1 MAKKFDI
8 QEIKRLFMTGD
19 IINVLTRYGDIGLAG
34 IIIMVLIMMI
44 LPLPFFVLDLLLT
57 LNITLSV
64 TILMVTIYVPEALRI
79 ASFPTILLVTT
90 LFRMGL
96 EISATRL
103 ILLHGEAGEVIQS
116 FGQFVVGGN
125 FVVGFIMFLILTLV
139 QFLVIAKGAERVSEV
154 AARFTLDAMPG
165 KQMSVDSDLRAGNIT
180 MEEAKR
186 KRRNLERENQLF
198 GSMDG
203 AMKFVKGDVIAGMI
217 ITVINIVGGLII
229 GVAMRGM
236 DVGRAAKTYTLL
248 SIGEG
253 LVAQIAALLISLSA
267 GMIVTRVA
275 AEEEGANLGREIG
288 TQLLAQ
294 PKALAIAS
302 GLLVGLALI
311 PGLPKIPF
319 FILAAVTGSVAYG
332 LFKLQER
339 TGGSLS
345 LAISK
350 KEEEKKKEEDKNK
363 EDAMAGLPLPAPLA
377 LELSAPLTALVN
389 NEADGNRFLSELIPQ
404 IRERL
409 FFELG
414 VRFPGLRVRG
424 NVPGLN
430 DDSFVVKLNEVPVV
444 FTQVMLNHFFVND
457 TAANLMMLQIEAIEG
472 QNPMTHMPGSWVPVA
487 MRDKIDA
494 SGLAPIDIPG
504 YMSLQVGDIMRKYAH
519 EFLGIQEV
527 QAILDQMDQIYPA
540 LVKETVPKLVSVHLL
555 TEILKRLVQED
566 ISIADMR
573 TILQAI
579 ALWAPVETNPT
590 TLTEYVRTEMKR
602 FISFKYTRG
611 QNNLVVYLLDPEIE
625 EIISN
630 SIRQSENGNY
640 LALEPDTAQEILKT
654 FEQEVGNLPQGA
666 QKPVVI
672 TTMEVRRYLK
682 KLVEIHHPEVA
693 VLSYQELA
701 PEIRVQPVARISL
714 HKELY

>member
-1 MAKKFDI
+1 
-8 QEIKRLFMTGD
+8 
-19 IINVLTRYGDIGLAG
+19 
-34 IIIMVLIMMI
+34 
-44 LPLPFFVLDLLLT
+44 
-57 LNITLSV
+57 
-64 TILMVTIYVPEALRI
+64 
-79 ASFPTILLVTT
+79 
-90 LFRMGL
+90 
-96 EISATRL
+96 
-103 ILLHGEAGEVIQS
+103 
-116 FGQFVVGGN
+116 
-125 FVVGFIMFLILTLV
+125 
-139 QFLVIAKGAERVSEV
+139 
-154 AARFTLDAMPG
+154 
-165 KQMSVDSDLRAGNIT
+165 
-180 MEEAKR
+180 
-186 KRRNLERENQLF
+186 
-198 GSMDG
+198 
-203 AMKFVKGDVIAGMI
+203 
-217 ITVINIVGGLII
+217 
-229 GVAMRGM
+229 
-236 DVGRAAKTYTLL
+236 
-248 SIGEG
+248 
-253 LVAQIAALLISLSA
+253 
-267 GMIVTRVA
+267 MIVTRVA

-302 GLLVGLALI
+302 GLLLGLGII

-319 FILAAVTGSVAYG
+319 FLLSAVTGSLAYG

-339 TGGSLS
+339 GGGDIVTL
-345 LAISK
+345 LAMK
-350 KEEEKKKEEDKNK
+350 GEEEKKKLEEAKK
-363 EDAMAGLPLPAPLA
+363 REEELTGLPLPAPLA
-377 LELSAPLTALVN
+377 LELSGEITGVLNPST
-389 NEADGNRFLSELIPQ
+389 ETNRFLSELVPQ

-414 VRFPGLRVRG
+414 VRFPGVRVRG
-424 NVPGLN
+424 NAPGLAN
-430 DDSFVVKLNEVPVV
+430 EAFVVKLNEVPVV
-444 FTQVMLNHFFVND
+444 FAQVALNHFFVND
-457 TAANLMMLQIEAIEG
+457 TEANLRLLQIEAIAG
-472 QNPMTHMPGSWVPVA
+472 QNPMTHTPGAWVPEA
-487 MRDKIDA
+487 MKEKTDA
-494 SGLAPIDIPG
+494 AGLTPIDIAG
-504 YMSLQVGDIMRKYAH
+504 FIALQLGDVMRKYAH

-573 TILQAI
+573 SILQAI

-654 FEQEVGNLPQGA
+654 FEQEVGNLPQTA

-682 KLVEIHHPEVA
+682 KLVEIHHPEIA

-701 PEIRVQPVARISL
+701 PEIRVQPIARISL

>member
-1 MAKKFDI
+1 MAKFKFDPK
-8 QEIKRLFMTGD
+8 QIKEMFTTGD
-19 IINVLTRYGDIGLAG
+19 IIAVMTRYGDIALAG
-34 IIIMVLIMMI
+34 IIVLVLIMLI
-44 LPLPFFVLDLLLT
+44 LPLPFFILDLLLT

-64 TILMVTIYVPEALRI
+64 IILMVTIYVPEALRI

-90 LFRMGL
+90 LFRLGL
-96 EISATRL
+96 EVSATRL
-103 ILLHGEAGEVIQS
+103 ILLHGEAGHVIEA
-116 FGQFVVGGN
+116 FGEFVVGGN

-139 QFLVIAKGAERVSEV
+139 QFMVIAKGAERVSEV

-203 AMKFVKGDVIAGMI
+203 AMKFVKGDVIAGII

-229 GVAMRGM
+229 GVVFKNM
-236 DVGRAAKTYTLL
+236 DVLSAAKRYTLL

-253 LVAQIAALLISLSA
+253 LIAQIAALLVSLAA

-275 AEEEGANLGREIG
+275 SEEEGSNLGREIG
-288 TQLLAQ
+288 IQLLGQ
-294 PKALAIAS
+294 PKALAIAA
-302 GLLVGLALI
+302 GLIGGLALI

-319 FILAAVTGSVAYG
+319 FILAIVTGSVAYG
-332 LFKLQER
+332 LFKLQARMGTPEEVI
-339 TGGSLS
+339 
-345 LAISK
+345 AK
-350 KEEEKKKEEDKNK
+350 KEEEKKKEAAKAK
-363 EDAMAGLPLPAPLA
+363 EEEIGLPLPAPLA
-377 LELSAPLTALVN
+377 LEVSTELTALLDDR
-389 NEADGNRFLSELIPQ
+389 ADGGRFLNELIPQ
-404 IRERL
+404 IRDRL

-414 VRFPGLRVRG
+414 VRFPGVRVRG
-424 NVPGLN
+424 SVPGLAP
-430 DDSFVVKLNEVPVV
+430 DAFAIKLNEVPVI
-444 FTQVMLNHFFVND
+444 FSNVMLGQFFVND
-457 TAANLMMLQIEAIEG
+457 TSTNIRMLQVPAQDG
-472 QNPMTHMPGSWVPVA
+472 MNPMTHQPGSWVPIEN
-487 MRDKIDA
+487 RDKIEQA
-494 SGLAPIDIPG
+494 GLSTIEIPG
-504 YMSLQVGDIMRKYAH
+504 YVALSLGDAMRKYAH

-527 QAILDQMDQIYPA
+527 QAILDQMEQIYPA

-602 FISFKYTRG
+602 YISFKYTRG
-611 QNNLVVYLLDPEIE
+611 QNNLIVYLLDPEIE
-625 EIISN
+625 EVISN

-654 FEQEVGNLPQGA
+654 FEVEVGNIPQSA
-666 QKPVVI
+666 QRPVVI

-682 KLVEIHHPEVA
+682 KLVELHHPDLA